1 MRPWVPHVLIGSLRS
16 GAVLARVVSG
26 DLLSEPSKNPPTIVA
41 QSTAHVTR
49 APHMSYDDGQNMSR
63 VYYAKDYL
71 LEINPSN
78 DALDFFRH
86 ILTMATAYL
95 QV

>member
-1 MRPWVPHVLIGSLRS
+1 
-16 GAVLARVVSG
+16 
-26 DLLSEPSKNPPTIVA
+26 
-41 QSTAHVTR
+41 
-49 APHMSYDDGQNMSR
+49 MSYDDGQNMSR